1 MKYRT
6 AADIKPLLLDE
17 QEKVVNKIPR
27 EKVDVYVYLNQDF
40 DNTYVPDDTIYQFVF
55 RHFFKLD
62 NPSLTKEFESEYF
75 KLMEEQ
81 RDQERP
87 NIVQITKRLY
97 EVKNH
102 KGNPTMQFPLAAA
115 MLHAINPAFPTY
127 DSDIAKAFDFSSTY
141 HLSGFEKKMKRYI
154 RQYQHTYQ
162 TYTELLDDEAIMPL
176 LNHFDEKFPDHNQLP
191 QVKKLDLIIAQLGN
205 TMQ

>member
-6 AADIKPLLLDE
+6 AADIKPLLFDE

-62 NPSLTKEFESEYF
+62 NPSLTREFETEYF

-97 EVKNH
+97 DIKNH

-162 TYTELLDDEAIMPL
+162 TYKELLDDEAIMPL
-176 LNHFDEKFPDHNQLP
+176 LNHFDEKFPDHVQLP
-191 QVKKLDLIIAQLGN
+191 QVKKLDLIVAQLGN

>member
-6 AADIKPLLLDE
+6 AADIKQFLLDD
-17 QEKVVNKIPR
+17 QEAVVNNIPR
-27 EKVDVYVYLNQDF
+27 EKVDVYDYLSQEF
-40 DNTYVPDDTIYQFVF
+40 ANTYVPDDTIYQFVF

-75 KLMEEQ
+75 KIMEEQ
-81 RDQERP
+81 REQERP
-87 NIVQITKRLY
+87 NIVHITKRLY
-97 EVKNH
+97 EIKNH

-115 MLHAINPAFPTY
+115 MLHAINPEFPSY

-141 HLSGFEKKMKRYI
+141 HLAGFEKKMKRYI
-154 RQYQHTYQ
+154 KQYQHTYQ
-162 TYTELLDDEAIMPL
+162 TYKQLLDDEALMPIFH
-176 LNHFDEKFPDHNQLP
+176 HFDEKFPDHEQLA